1 MNTGE
6 NNMENKV
13 YGAIERFIEYQANG
27 DGGYILSQN
36 YDRRL
41 DEVYGNLIF
50 DYPHIC
56 QRSTHK
62 EQKNRLFKALANS
75 YKVKFADV
83 KRLGDCVQAVR
94 EEEFVIANQMTKEVK

>member
-1 MNTGE
+1 MLNIKE
-6 NNMENKV
+6 NIMRNNLETLIK
-13 YGAIERFIEYQANG
+13 YQANG

-94 EEEFVIANQMTKEVK
+94 EEEFVIAYQMKKEVQ

>member
-6 NNMENKV
+6 LIMRNNLETLIK
-13 YGAIERFIEYQANG
+13 YQANG

-41 DEVYGNLIF
+41 DEVYGTLIF
-50 DYPHIC
+50 DYPNIC
-56 QRSTHK
+56 QRHIHK
-62 EQKNRLFKALANS
+62 DHKNRLFKALANA

-83 KRLGDCVQAVR
+83 KRLGDCVRAVR
-94 EEEFVIANQMTKEVK
+94 EEELVIAYQMTKEVK